1 MITITDDGDEVV
13 FFHVDNILVGEVD
26 HGRYGW
32 DGMTGVIELVE
43 SLATRLGV
51 RVDNTQDIV

>member
-1 MITITDDGDEVV
+1 MISFSDDGDEVV
-13 FFHVDNILVGEVD
+13 FIHVNGELVGQVD

-43 SLATRLGV
+43 AIAKRLGIAI
-51 RVDNTQDIV
+51 DNTQDIV